1 MIDNESH
8 DFKSYA
14 QTGIHYVD
22 DDKALFEFFSQLL
35 PVFKERN
42 KKKNELLAK
51 DCEEDEI
58 YEEMS
63 AYGQY
68 FIFAADLK
76 SLMSL
81 VNNSSYDMK
90 GFFRNI
96 IEKGSMHNIYFFSA
110 VSLKDHQDIF
120 GDELYDAFTG
130 YKTGVHFGGNTAD
143 NRVLNF
149 DYVSYTEQTKVLPP
163 GVGCLP
169 DVMSKADTAKIIVP
183 LARR

>member
-1 MIDNESH
+1 
-8 DFKSYA
+8 
-14 QTGIHYVD
+14 
-22 DDKALFEFFSQLL
+22 
-35 PVFKERN
+35 
-42 KKKNELLAK
+42 
-51 DCEEDEI
+51 
-58 YEEMS
+58 
-63 AYGQY
+63 
-68 FIFAADLK
+68 
-76 SLMSL
+76 
-81 VNNSSYDMK
+81 
-90 GFFRNI
+90 
-96 IEKGSMHNIYFFSA
+96 MHNIYFFSA

-130 YKTGVHFGGNTAD
+130 YKTGIHFGGNTAD